1 MSKKEQ
7 LTLSVQLPDDE
18 VFDSYISESNKLVV
32 GQLSTFVEDSKHLGL
47 NHPTCFYIFG
57 LTGVG
62 KSHLLHASS
71 TYASQLG
78 ITSVCLSCVELLK
91 LSVDVLDGI
100 EKINFICIDDIQL
113 LADNYIWQRA
123 VFDLYNR
130 VLENNGRI
138 VISGDQSVNQLGLTL
153 PDLTSRLSW
162 GLTEQ
167 LKPLSDNEKVIALQ
181 YRALKRGLLLTDE
194 AANFLI
200 KRLSRAMADLI
211 MSLDILDKASIREQR
226 KITIPFIKD
235 VLNIA

>member
-18 VFDSYISESNKLVV
+18 VFDSYISKSNNLVV
-32 GQLSTFVEDSKHLGL
+32 GQLSTFVENSKHSGVIQP
-47 NHPTCFYIFG
+47 NCFYLFG

-78 ITSVCLSCVELLK
+78 LTAVCLSCMELLK
-91 LSVDVLDGI
+91 LPVDVLDGI
-100 EKINFICIDDIQL
+100 EKIDFICIDDIQL
-113 LADNYIWQRA
+113 LADNDLWQQA
-123 VFDLYNR
+123 IFDLYNR
-130 VLENNGRI
+130 VVENNSRI

-153 PDLTSRLSW
+153 PDLTSRLTW

-181 YRALKRGLLLTDE
+181 FRALKRGLSLTDE

-211 MSLDILDKASIREQR
+211 VSLDLLDKASIREQR

-235 VLNIA
+235 VLNIS